1 LINSR
6 AAGASYRQGRDYIR
20 SQVETASQTQLILML
35 YDGAIRFLTLGRERM
50 LIHQLEEKNR
60 YLIKGQRVISELLST
75 LDHTNGGEV
84 AANLQRVYAYM
95 LQRVVHANL
104 ADEPEP
110 IAEVIDLLRDLRMSW
125 EVLDRKSRSAC
136 TVDSAAPVEMKHAS

>member
-1 LINSR
+1 MNSR

-50 LIHQLEEKNR
+50 LSHQFEEKNR
-60 YLIKGQRVISELLST
+60 FLVKGQRVISELLSM
-75 LDHTNGGEV
+75 LDHTNGGEI
-84 AANLQRVYAYM
+84 ATNLQRVYGYM

-104 ADEPEP
+104 TDEPEP
-110 IAEVIDLLRDLRMSW
+110 IAEVIDLLRDLRTSW
-125 EVLDRKSRSAC
+125 EVLDRKSRSAGN
-136 TVDSAAPVEMKHAS
+136 VDGAVHSEMKHAS